1 MRERTRGRE
10 LSRDN
15 TFARRTELVL
25 RNMILDGE
33 ISQGER
39 LNEVV
44 LAAELGISRG
54 PLREAVQRLAS
65 EGLLTVVSHRGSFV
79 RTFKDREIVGLYQVR
94 AALETYA
101 VRLVCRAAR
110 EEDYREL
117 DAMLDETQT
126 AIDDAPGHAYP
137 RELDFHLRLV
147 YLAGNEA
154 LTTQALAVHN
164 QLSLARSISA
174 QRPVRARA
182 AVVEHREIVDA
193 IKAVDM
199 HAATDL
205 LDRHIEHGMH
215 SALEALRLRRRD
227 KAEET
232 L

>member
-1 MRERTRGRE
+1 MSETARGRE

-79 RTFKDREIVGLYQVR
+79 RTFKEREIVELYEVR
-94 AALETYA
+94 AALEIHA

-110 EEDYREL
+110 EEDHREL

-137 RELDFHLRLV
+137 RELDFHLRLI

-154 LTTQALAVHN
+154 LKMQALAIHN

-174 QRPVRARA
+174 KRPIRARA
-182 AVVEHREIVDA
+182 AVVEHREIVEA
-193 IKAVDM
+193 IKSEDM
-199 HAATDL
+199 HAAMDL
-205 LDRHIEHGMH
+205 LDRHIHHGMR
-215 SALEALRLRRRD
+215 SALSALRLRRRD
-227 KAEET
+227 QDEET